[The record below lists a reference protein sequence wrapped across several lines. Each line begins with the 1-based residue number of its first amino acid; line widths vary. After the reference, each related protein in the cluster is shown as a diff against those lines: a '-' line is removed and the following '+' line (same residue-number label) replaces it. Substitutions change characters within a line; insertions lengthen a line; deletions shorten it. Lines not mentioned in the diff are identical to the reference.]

1 MLMKR
6 LISFFL
12 SGVLLFSSGILGVSA
27 EETEDLAVTSGCH
40 SIDGTMSLLG
50 SNRLVENVSSA
61 FLYETDSETIL
72 YQWDCDRKV
81 NPASLVK
88 IMTGLL
94 VLEKGTLTDT
104 VTVSQSA
111 LESITYDAISVDL
124 QPGEIMSVDDLMNCM
139 LVYSAND
146 AATVLAEYISGSQ
159 SDFVILMN
167 ERAAELGCTSTA
179 FTNAHGLHDVNQ
191 YTTARDLCKIL
202 SAALEY
208 DAFRT
213 YFGTINHTVPAT
225 NLHKERNL
233 TSNNF
238 FMNKESVAIYYDNR
252 VTGGR
257 TGVTSEGLRNIAS
270 LSESGNMEVICIV
283 TESASTLS
291 DNGRTEKYGG
301 FDETISLL
309 DAAYNGYSRRQIIFP
324 NQTLRQD
331 SVLNGD
337 NDLFVTSYE
346 GFSTVLPSDIS
357 LDQLTFSYEELPGG
371 TQAPIE
377 KGQNVASLQVWY
389 GSICIA
395 QTNVYAMN
403 DVSVAV
409 KKNIPLEHKKGEVSW
424 LTVVLVVV
432 LIIGIGFVAF
442 LFIARLRSKKLVA
455 SQMRNHRR
463 RRK

>member
-1 MLMKR
+1 MKR
-6 LISFFL
+6 LISLFL
-12 SGVLLFSSGILGVSA
+12 FTVFLLSICVMGVLA
-27 EETEDLAVTSGCH
+27 DETVDLAVTSGCH

-50 SNRLVENVSSA
+50 SNQLVENVSSA
-61 FLYETDSETIL
+61 FLYETNSQTIL

-94 VLEKGTLTDT
+94 VLEKGTLTDQ
-104 VTVSQSA
+104 VTVKQSA
-111 LESITYDAISVDL
+111 LDSISYDAISVDL
-124 QPGEIMSVDDLMNCM
+124 QAGEVISVDDLMYCM

-146 AATVLAEYISGSQ
+146 AAAVLAEYVAGSH
-159 SDFVILMN
+159 SDFVLLMN
-167 ERAAELGCTSTA
+167 ERAAELGCTGTA
-179 FTNAHGLHDVNQ
+179 FTNAHGLHDENQ

-202 SAALEY
+202 SAALTY

-213 YFGTINHTVPAT
+213 YFGTSNYTVPAT

-233 TSNNF
+233 SSNNF
-238 FMNKESVAIYYDNR
+238 FINKDSVAIYYDGR

-257 TGVTSEGLRNIAS
+257 TGVTAEGLRNIAS

-283 TESASTLS
+283 TDSASKLTEY
-291 DNGRTEKYGG
+291 GRTEKYGG
-301 FDETISLL
+301 FDETIDLL
-309 DAAYNGYSRRQIIFP
+309 DAAYSGYSRRQIIFP
-324 NQTLRQD
+324 NQTLRQE

-337 NDLFVTSYE
+337 NDLFITSYE

-357 LDQLTFSYEELPGG
+357 LEQLTFTYQELPGG
-371 TQAPIE
+371 IQAPIE

-395 QTNVYAMN
+395 QTDVFAMN
-403 DVSVAV
+403 DVSVAAT
-409 KKNIPLEHKKGEVSW
+409 KNIPLSHKKESISW
-424 LTVVLVVV
+424 LTVILIVI
-432 LIIGIGFVAF
+432 LIIAIGFVAF
-442 LFIARLRSKKLVA
+442 LFVVRIRSKKLVA
-455 SQMRNHRR
+455 AQMRSSRR